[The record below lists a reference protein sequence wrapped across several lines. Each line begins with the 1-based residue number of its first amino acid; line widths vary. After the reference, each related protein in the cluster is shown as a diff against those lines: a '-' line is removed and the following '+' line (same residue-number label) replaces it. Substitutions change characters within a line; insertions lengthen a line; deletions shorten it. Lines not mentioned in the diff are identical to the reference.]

1 MNVVMDALEQE
12 IESRR
17 AERARCIAR
26 IAALDIE
33 IPAFERAAA
42 LRPIST
48 DSDSRLEIEPDNETP
63 SDIAR
68 VARRHGGGRRPGD
81 ISNDWRVILRE
92 MHKQPSPLSYQ
103 DIADI
108 ASRLG
113 FKIQMASVRDRTRN
127 LLRSAFL
134 SGAPESGSVVTQ
146 VAVKRFGFAKENA
159 KPAGFAEANAEEGS
173 DFLGVLKP
181 QPSPAGAHD

>member
-1 MNVVMDALEQE
+1 MYCMDALEQE

-26 IAALDIE
+26 IKELDIE

-48 DSDSRLEIEPDNETP
+48 DSGSRLKTEPDTETA
-63 SDIAR
+63 SAIAQI
-68 VARRHGGGRRPGD
+68 ARRHGGGRRPGD

-92 MHKQPSPLSYQ
+92 MHKQTSPLSYQ

-108 ASRLG
+108 SGQLG
-113 FKIQMASVRDRTRN
+113 FNIQMASVRDRTRN

-134 SGAPESGSVVTQ
+134 SGTPESGFVVTQ
-146 VAVKRFGFAKENA
+146 VAVERFGFTKENV
-159 KPAGFAEANAEEGS
+159 KPAGFAEANAEEVS
-173 DFLGVLKP
+173 TFLGAHKP
-181 QPSPAGAHD
+181 QPSPDGAQD